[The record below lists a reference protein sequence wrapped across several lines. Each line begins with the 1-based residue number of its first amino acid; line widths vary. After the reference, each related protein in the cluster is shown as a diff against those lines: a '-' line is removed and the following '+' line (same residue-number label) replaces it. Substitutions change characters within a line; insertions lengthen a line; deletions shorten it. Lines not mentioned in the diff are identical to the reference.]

1 MADYTLYY
9 WPLPFR
15 GQFVRAVLA
24 HAGAGW
30 EEPGMDDVAAMKD
43 RPPADQPVPFMAP
56 PLLVD
61 HAAGVSVAQMPAI
74 LAYLGGK
81 FALIPDDPGRAA
93 LTHKIVADANDVLDE
108 ITRFGGRSMWTPGE
122 WDSFAEER
130 LPRWMAIFEATGRA
144 HGLTPAGG
152 HVLGG
157 DAPGLAD
164 LVTATLWSTV
174 ADKLPGLGD
183 MLADTAPATAAL
195 SRRIA
200 DSPALAAMREDTDTR
215 FGHAWCGGLI
225 EASIRE
231 MLDAR

>member
-24 HAGAGW
+24 HAGASW
-30 EEPGMDDVAAMKD
+30 DEPAMDDVIEMKD
-43 RPPADQPVPFMAP
+43 RPVADQPVPFMAP
-56 PLLVD
+56 PMLVD
-61 HAAGVSVAQMPAI
+61 HDAGVSIAQLPAV

-81 FALIPDDPGRAA
+81 FALMPDDPGKAA
-93 LTHKIVADANDVLDE
+93 LTHKVVSDANDVLDE

-122 WDSFAEER
+122 WDTFAGER
-130 LPRWMAIFEATGRA
+130 LPRWMDIFEATGRA
-144 HGLTPAGG
+144 HGLTPQGG
-152 HVLGG
+152 YLLGS

-164 LVTATLWSTV
+164 LVTSTLWVTI
-174 ADKLPGLGD
+174 AQKLPGLD
-183 MLADTAPATAAL
+183 RMLEDRAPATAAL
-195 SRRIA
+195 ARRIA
-200 DSPALAAMREDTDTR
+200 DLPALAAMRDDTDTR

-231 MLDAR
+231 MLDDR

>member
-24 HAGAGW
+24 HAGASW
-30 EEPGMDDVAAMKD
+30 DEPGMDDVIELKD
-43 RPPADQPVPFMAP
+43 RAVADQPVPFMAP
-56 PLLVD
+56 PLLID
-61 HAAGVSVAQMPAI
+61 HAAGTSLAQMPAI

-81 FALIPDDPGRAA
+81 FGLVPDDPGRAA

-108 ITRFGGRSMWTPGE
+108 LTRFGGRSMWTREE
-122 WDSFAEER
+122 WEPFKAER
-130 LPRWMAIFEATGRA
+130 LPCWMEIFEATGHA
-144 HGLTPAGG
+144 HGLTPEGG

-157 DAPGLAD
+157 AAPGLAD
-164 LVTATLWSTV
+164 LVAATLWATM
-174 ADKLPGLGD
+174 ADKLPELGG
-183 MLADTAPATAAL
+183 MLDEHAPAVAAL

-200 DSPALAAMREDTDTR
+200 EEPAQAAMREDTDTR

-231 MLDAR
+231 MLDER